1 MKPNSLG
8 LLMLLSSVVWA
19 DQAPP
24 VDGQYQTQPIDPV
37 IQQLQSLQNM
47 RLRLEQDW
55 SSYLQSARSNTG
67 SQPIQQGSTPE
78 VRQMRQEVNQNLA
91 RMEERFRCLDVDL
104 KGNNGNVV
112 LVCGDN
118 NGGINTNNQQALG
131 ADLTVSGGGL

>member
-1 MKPNSLG
+1 MKIHVFSL
-8 LLMLLSSVVWA
+8 LVLLSGAAMAETMPPGA
-19 DQAPP
+19 DQPPP
-24 VDGQYQTQPIDPV
+24 VDPV
-37 IQQLQSLQNM
+37 IERLQSLQSM

-55 SSYLQSARSNTG
+55 ANYLQSARSNTG
-67 SQPIQQGSTPE
+67 AQPIQPGSAPE

-118 NGGINTNNQQALG
+118 NGGISTNNQQALG
-131 ADLTVSGGGL
+131 ADLNVSGGGQ